1 MAGHPAPLP
10 DIRALKKNKLLLR
23 KPPMHL
29 QWPDF
34 RAGPRMS
41 GPLALFLLL
50 PDLQSPDIR
59 AMPQMSGPSP
69 HHIIEEGLGL

>member
-1 MAGHPAPLP
+1 
-10 DIRALKKNKLLLR
+10 
-23 KPPMHL
+23 
-29 QWPDF
+29 
-34 RAGPRMS
+34 MS
-41 GPLALFLLL
+41 DPLALFLLL